1 VSRPLTV
8 AAAQMGPV
16 ARTDT
21 RAQVVERLL
30 VMLREAADGGAE
42 LVVFPEL
49 ALTTFFPRWDLS
61 DDVVLA
67 FFEREMPGPDTW
79 PLFDEARR
87 LGVGFHLGY
96 AELTPSGHRY
106 NTAILV
112 ERDGSIVTKYRKVH
126 LPGHETPEPWRPFQH
141 LERRYFEPAPESFSV
156 HEAFGGAIGL
166 AICNDRRWPETYR
179 VLGLQGVELILIGY
193 NTPIHYA
200 PDPGQDR
207 LAGFH
212 NNLVMAAG
220 AYQNATWVVG
230 VAKGGL
236 EEGVDG
242 LADSQIIAPSGEVV
256 ARATTNADEVVVA
269 VCDLDLCNA
278 YKRTVFDFARYRRPE
293 MYSRITATPDAGHDP
308 TTRNDA

>member
-1 VSRPLTV
+1 MSRPLTL

-16 ARTDT
+16 ARAET
-21 RAQVVERLL
+21 RVHVVERLL
-30 VMLREAADGGAE
+30 VMLRDAAAQGAE

-49 ALTTFFPRWDLS
+49 ALTTFFPRWDLA
-61 DDVVLA
+61 DDELLA
-67 FFEREMPGPDTW
+67 FFEREMPGPDTQ
-79 PLFDEARR
+79 PLFAEAKR

-96 AELTPSGHRY
+96 AELTASGRRY
-106 NTAILV
+106 NSAILV
-112 ERDGSIVTKYRKVH
+112 ERDGTVVTKYRKVH
-126 LPGHETPEPWRPFQH
+126 LPGHEEPEAWRPFQH
-141 LERRYFEPAPESFSV
+141 LERRYFEPGPESFSV
-156 HEAFGGAIGL
+156 HEAFGGGVGL

-200 PDPGQDR
+200 PDPAQDR
-207 LAGFH
+207 LAAFH

-220 AYQNATWVVG
+220 AYQNATFVVG

-242 LADSQIIAPSGEVV
+242 LADSQIIAPSGEVI
-256 ARATTNADEVVVA
+256 ARAATNGDEVVVA

-278 YKRTVFDFARYRRPE
+278 YKRTVFDFVRYRRPE
-293 MYSRITATPDAGHDP
+293 MYGRITESDDTA
-308 TTRNDA
+308 RNDA